1 MAQKKHVVL
10 IDDVDGSPASETVR
24 FGLDGAE
31 YEVDLNEK
39 HAEALRESFAE
50 WIGHARRVSG
60 RKKAT
65 AGRRSS
71 ASSRTASPS
80 ASDTA
85 KVREWAR
92 QNGYTVSNR
101 GRIPASVR
109 EAYELA
115 N

>member
-10 IDDVDGSPASETVR
+10 IDDLDGSPATQTVL
-24 FGLDGAE
+24 FSLDGVE
-31 YEVDLNEK
+31 YEIDLNDA

-60 RKKAT
+60 RK
-65 AGRRSS
+65 RSS
-71 ASSRTASPS
+71 ARRAPAGQSPS

-85 KVREWAR
+85 KIREWAR
-92 QNGYTVSNR
+92 QNGYTVSDR
-101 GRIPASVR
+101 GRIPSNVR
-109 EAYELA
+109 GAYGRA

>member
-10 IDDVDGSPASETVR
+10 IDDLDGSPASETVA
-24 FGLDGAE
+24 FSLDGAD
-31 YEVDLNEK
+31 YEMDLNEA

-60 RKKAT
+60 RKKST
-65 AGRRSS
+65 GRRG
-71 ASSRTASPS
+71 ASSTAASPS
-80 ASDTA
+80 AFDTA

-92 QNGYTVSNR
+92 QNGYTVSDR
-101 GRIPASVR
+101 GRIPSSVR
-109 EAYELA
+109 EAYSLA